1 MLPSSEYYHQG
12 IDHPIMKAYQVGV
25 YFAETINFFPWPPNI
40 SNTCVQDIL
49 TNIATLLGA
58 DRAQADQDMHDVI
71 AFEIEL
77 SMVSEKVNVKLQLIN
92 NYVPLEKH

>member
-1 MLPSSEYYHQG
+1 MQKLLTFSLGPQILAIH
-12 IDHPIMKAYQVGV
+12 
-25 YFAETINFFPWPPNI
+25 
-40 SNTCVQDIL
+40 TCVQDIL

-77 SMVSEKVNVKLQLIN
+77 SMVSEKVNVKLPIIN
-92 NYVPLEKH
+92 NYVPLAKH

>member
-1 MLPSSEYYHQG
+1 MQRLLTFSLGPQ
-12 IDHPIMKAYQVGV
+12 IIM
-25 YFAETINFFPWPPNI
+25 
-40 SNTCVQDIL
+40 NTCVQDIL

-77 SMVSEKVNVKLQLIN
+77 SMVSKKIN
-92 NYVPLEKH
+92 YK

>member
-1 MLPSSEYYHQG
+1 M
-12 IDHPIMKAYQVGV
+12 
-25 YFAETINFFPWPPNI
+25 
-40 SNTCVQDIL
+40 NTCVQDIL

-77 SMVSEKVNVKLQLIN
+77 SMVSKKVNSKLQIIM
-92 NYVPLEKH
+92 